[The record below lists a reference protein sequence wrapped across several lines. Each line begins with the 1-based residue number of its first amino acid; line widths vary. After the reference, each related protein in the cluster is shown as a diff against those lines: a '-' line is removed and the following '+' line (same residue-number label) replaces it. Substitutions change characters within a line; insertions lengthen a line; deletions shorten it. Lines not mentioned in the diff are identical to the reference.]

1 MVLEERVLTM
11 ELAMAM
17 MARCCVSLR
26 SARRL
31 QMAYPKLTNVYW
43 SLFLKKFHFVLLLN
57 LAALQ

>member
-1 MVLEERVLTM
+1 MVLEEHVLTM
-11 ELAMAM
+11 ELAMGM

-43 SLFLKKFHFVLLLN
+43 SLF
-57 LAALQ
+57 